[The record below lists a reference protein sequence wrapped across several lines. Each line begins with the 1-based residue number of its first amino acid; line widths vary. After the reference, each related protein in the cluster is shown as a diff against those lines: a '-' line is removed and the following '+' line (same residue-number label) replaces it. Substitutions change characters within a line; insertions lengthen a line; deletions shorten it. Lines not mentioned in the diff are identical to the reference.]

1 MAGESDSLIR
11 SADFICMRSLWRYRG
26 GSPFSA
32 WIDDTGDD
40 LNAPDISLAPSLWIG
55 SSLAICDLV
64 ADQLGVSK
72 IWSMSESAVFRVD
85 SHEFEYVELENDIR
99 FAI

>member
-1 MAGESDSLIR
+1 MGDWKGSKGGAMAGWTER
-11 SADFICMRSLWRYRG
+11 
-26 GSPFSA
+26 
-32 WIDDTGDD
+32 
-40 LNAPDISLAPSLWIG
+40 
-55 SSLAICDLV
+55 V
-64 ADQLGVSK
+64 GVSK

>member
-1 MAGESDSLIR
+1 MHGA
-11 SADFICMRSLWRYRG
+11 AC
-26 GSPFSA
+26 
-32 WIDDTGDD
+32 
-40 LNAPDISLAPSLWIG
+40 
-55 SSLAICDLV
+55 LV
-64 ADQLGVSK
+64 HGAACLVHGAVGVPK